1 MRFVTTTGRAK
12 HMNAYDTCRRWW
24 EAFSKNA
31 REQALQKSTNE
42 SSSEVGSDDDCYRLT
57 DTVTMIDDGLEVGAN
72 LQDHE
77 ETETF
82 GTHDD
87 DFTISPWGVVFRPA
101 DVIDEAAREPI
112 ITIEEF
118 TGAARVYGE
127 YKNLYTQIWESDELF
142 EQRRKSGPFY
152 PFSGAMEWEMVE
164 WLQTLNVPMERI
176 DHFLGLSYV
185 RSSSF
190 KLVA

>member
-1 MRFVTTTGRAK
+1 MTGRAK
-12 HMNAYDTCRRWW
+12 HMKASYTCKRWW
-24 EAFSKNA
+24 DIFLKDVKE
-31 REQALQKSTNE
+31 KSLRKASSV
-42 SSSEVGSDDDCYRLT
+42 SSSEVGSDDDCYRLIDNTT
-57 DTVTMIDDGLEVGAN
+57 DVGLGVDAN

-82 GTHDD
+82 GIHED
-87 DFTISPWGVVFRPA
+87 DFTISPWGVDLRPA
-101 DVIDEAAREPI
+101 DVIDEPELI
-112 ITIEEF
+112 ITVEEF

-127 YKNLYTQIWESDELF
+127 CKNLYTQIWESDELF